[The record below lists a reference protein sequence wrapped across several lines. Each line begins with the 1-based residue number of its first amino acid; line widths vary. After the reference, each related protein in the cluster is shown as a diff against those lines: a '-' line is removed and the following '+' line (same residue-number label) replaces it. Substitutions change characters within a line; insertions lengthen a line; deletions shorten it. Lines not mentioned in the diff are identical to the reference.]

1 MQELL
6 NRLGVN
12 VNVAFHLVFFSL
24 VWVRVL
30 AMTAVLPFLFGKP
43 VPRYVM
49 VAGALALA
57 IFVYPN
63 IVPAQQPV
71 LTDDWLAL
79 SMLYLKEIFYGL
91 CLGMAVGMLFHAFA
105 SVGQMVDNQRGMAIA
120 RVLIPAL
127 GQQMSISS
135 IFMYQ
140 LGIVIY
146 LSAGGHRYF
155 FNSFF
160 HSFKALP
167 VLDFPVAGPGLFPM
181 IDLFI
186 RISGQVIALGIQM
199 AAPIIIAIFFA
210 DIILGMANRIAPQI
224 NVWMLGF
231 TMKGYIGVLL
241 LFVSITMIGDRMYYY
256 SMKSNTYAEQVS
268 ELLQGRVPEGAPEPP
283 VPEEGLP
290 KPEEGPPP
298 VVTP

>member
-1 MQELL
+1 MQDLL

-12 VNVAFHLVFFSL
+12 VNVAFHLIFFSL

-30 AMTAVLPFLFGKP
+30 AMTVVLPFLFGKP

-57 IFVYPN
+57 VFVYPN
-63 IVPAQQPV
+63 VIPSHQPV

-79 SMLYLKEIFYGL
+79 TMLYVKEVFYGL
-91 CLGMAVGMLFHAFA
+91 SLGLAVGLLFHAFA

-127 GQQMSISS
+127 GQQMSISAT
-135 IFMYQ
+135 FLYQ
-140 LGIVIY
+140 MGIVIY
-146 LSAGGHRYF
+146 LTAGGHRYF
-155 FNSFF
+155 FRSFF

-167 VLDFPVAGPGLFPM
+167 VLEFPVAGPGLFPM
-181 IDLFI
+181 VDLFI
-186 RISGQVIALGIQM
+186 RISGQVIALAIQI
-199 AAPIIIAIFFA
+199 AAPVIIAIFFA
-210 DIILGMANRIAPQI
+210 DIILGIANRIAPQI

-231 TMKGYIGVLL
+231 TLKGFVGILI
-241 LFVSITMIGDRMYYY
+241 LFVSITMIGDQIYNY
-256 SMKSNTYAEQVS
+256 SMRSNTYADQVS

-283 VPEEGLP
+283 APEEGLP

-298 VVTP
+298 VITP

>member
-1 MQELL
+1 MQELF

-12 VNVAFHLVFFSL
+12 VNVAFHLIFFSL
-24 VWVRVL
+24 IWVRVL
-30 AMTAVLPFLFGKP
+30 TMTAVIPFLFGKP

-57 IFVYPN
+57 AFVYPN
-63 IVPAQQPV
+63 IVPGQPPV

-79 SMLYLKEIFYGL
+79 AMLYLKEAFYGL
-91 CLGMAVGMLFHAFA
+91 CLGMAVGLLFHAFA

-120 RVLIPAL
+120 RMLIPAL

-135 IFMYQ
+135 IFLYQ

-146 LSAGGHRYF
+146 LSVGGHRF
-155 FNSFF
+155 FFSSFF
-160 HSFKALP
+160 HSFEALP
-167 VLDFPVAGPGLFPM
+167 VLEFPVVGAGLFPM
-181 IDLFI
+181 VDLFI
-186 RISGQVIALGIQM
+186 RISGQVIVLALQM
-199 AAPIIIAIFFA
+199 AAPVIIAIFFT
-210 DIILGMANRIAPQI
+210 DIILGIANRMAPQI

-241 LFVSITMIGDRMYYY
+241 LFVSLTMIGDQMHYY
-256 SMKSNTYAEQVS
+256 SLKSNTYAEQVS
-268 ELLQGRVPEGAPEPP
+268 ELLQGRVPEGAPKAP

-298 VVTP
+298 VITP